1 MRASRCLALVVFALG
16 SGAVLAQEK
25 VENPMYTNWAKHKPG
40 TSTTLKSTSSGAMF
54 TAESLITTKLLEVT
68 ADKVVVEMTVTS
80 KTNGMEFKAPPMKQE
95 FTKTV
100 ELPKGAKKE
109 TFATGKP
116 EGTTKEGT
124 ETVKVGGV
132 DVKTKWYEYEVK
144 ANGSEVKAKMW
155 MSDDVPGSMVKME
168 SKATAPVAAE
178 TKMELIEFK
187 KP

>member
-1 MRASRCLALVVFALG
+1 MRGSKCLALAVFVLG

-25 VENPMYTNWAKHKPG
+25 VENPVYATWAKFKPG
-40 TSTTLKSTSSGAMF
+40 TSVTLKSSTSGAMF
-54 TAESLITTKLLEVT
+54 ASESVISTKLLEVT

-109 TFATGKP
+109 TFTIGKP

-124 ETVKVGGV
+124 ETLKVGGAE
-132 DVKTKWYEYEVK
+132 VKTKWYEYEVK
-144 ANGSEVKAKMW
+144 ANGSDVKAKMW
-155 MSDDVPGSMVKME
+155 MSDDVPGSLVKME
-168 SKATAPVAAE
+168 SKVAAPVAVE
-178 TKMELIEFK
+178 TKMDLVEFN